1 MNFSRFLPR
10 AWYYFRTGYTT
21 YLTFLLGAVNTLTI
35 IYVLLGAQIPAL
47 VALFP
52 TFLVFAVV
60 AITAGVPVTILIGW
74 LHLKRSPIYTSE
86 LDVSV
91 EANPYYYKMP
101 PGYWPE
107 VILPTYQETIRYL
120 TRLLEKE
127 KLLTAEDRER
137 IKALDEK
144 MDILMKG
151 GYVGHPKRR
160 INF

>member
-1 MNFSRFLPR
+1 MPLSRLLSR
-10 AWYYFRTGYTT
+10 AWFYFRTGYGT
-21 YLTFLLGAVNTLTI
+21 YLVFLLGAANTLTVVYYLLIRNIPQLQDYFPHFTTFAI
-35 IYVLLGAQIPAL
+35 I
-47 VALFP
+47 
-52 TFLVFAVV
+52 AV
-60 AITAGVPVTILIGW
+60 ITGVPVTVLIGW

-86 LDVSV
+86 LDVGV

-107 VILPTYQETIRYL
+107 VIIPTYQETIRYL

-144 MDILMKG
+144 MNTLIKG
-151 GYVGHPKRR
+151 GYVGQPKRK

>member
-1 MNFSRFLPR
+1 M
-10 AWYYFRTGYTT
+10 
-21 YLTFLLGAVNTLTI
+21 TFLLGAANTLTI
-35 IYVLLGAQIPAL
+35 LYYLLVRNVPQL
-47 VALFP
+47 TFLFP
-52 TFLVFAVV
+52 HFITFALLAVV
-60 AITAGVPVTILIGW
+60 TGVPLAVLIGW

-107 VILPTYQETIRYL
+107 VIIPTYQETIRYL

-127 KLLTAEDRER
+127 KLLTSEDRDR
-137 IKALDEK
+137 IRALNEK
-144 MDILMKG
+144 MDILIKG
-151 GYVGHPKRR
+151 GYVGHPKRK